1 MEVNMDNLIPI
12 IAIVFG
18 CTFSAVVVIGFFYLI
33 YRISKNRHEERIE
46 MIKSG
51 KVIPVDSIKYTGK
64 RTLYWGFI
72 FSAFGAGVLIIGI
85 VNVIRDII
93 MNRAYR
99 IDGGDFWGVVPL
111 LIGIGL
117 ILFYRYYIKE
127 KKNDTIPENVES
139 HNQ

>member
-1 MEVNMDNLIPI
+1 MYSYIPI
-12 IAIVFG
+12 VAIVFG
-18 CTFSAVVVIGFFYLI
+18 CTFSAVVIIGFFYLI

-51 KVIPVDSIKYTGK
+51 KAIPINSVKYQGK
-64 RTLYWGFI
+64 RSLYWGFI

-127 KKNDTIPENVES
+127 KNNDKIQEKVES